1 METNNQNEETKKKS
15 GDSPMTGD
23 PRSSEGK
30 VSYGG
35 TTDETAESGKKQ
47 NERSPAGQ
55 QDDTQDAENSVE
67 D

>member
-1 METNNQNEETKKKS
+1 
-15 GDSPMTGD
+15 MTGD

-35 TTDETAESGKKQ
+35 TTDETAKSGKKQ
-47 NERSPAGQ
+47 NEGSPAGQ
-55 QDDTQDAENSVE
+55 QDDTQDTENSVE